1 MVLLEGQ
8 PAEAF
13 ESLPSYPSFY
23 NGFRRISALF
33 PSLARLGVGRLVVR
47 ADLAL
52 PPTTRD
58 EQRLHHASPRLYR
71 SLRDEFAQLPT
82 SLAQARTVQT
92 SATGRSWSSPRPVTR

>member
-1 MVLLEGQ
+1 MVLLDGQ

-71 SLRDEFAQLPT
+71 SLRDEFARAADIAGAGSHGSEPRRP
-82 SLAQARTVQT
+82 AAR
-92 SATGRSWSSPRPVTR
+92 GRHRGP